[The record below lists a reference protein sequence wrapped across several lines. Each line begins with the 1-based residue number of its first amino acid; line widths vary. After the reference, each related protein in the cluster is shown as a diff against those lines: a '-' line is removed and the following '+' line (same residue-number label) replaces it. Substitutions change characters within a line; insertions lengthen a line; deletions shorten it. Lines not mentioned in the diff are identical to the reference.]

1 MAKAVFHK
9 NQRVFVRPVGTWAI
23 IERVVP
29 QWVKDVDEP
38 LRVFYDVGLG
48 RDFTATELQTEEAA
62 ELKTVD
68 PAMEEW
74 RVVRAPNKWRSAE
87 ECETHPVP
95 GTYPVI
101 VTGTAE
107 GGGWRV
113 PGMEYDFAPERIE
126 HQARIMAAAPKFMVL
141 LGRLIDYARANP
153 ENLPEEIVTLARD
166 AEAVVERTKK
176 LDKAGKAASPQRLAA
191 NQTGS

>member
-1 MAKAVFHK
+1 MAKAQFHK
-9 NQRVFVRPVGTWAI
+9 NQRVYVRPVGTWAI

-48 RDFTATELQTEEAA
+48 RDFNASELQTEQSA
-62 ELKTVD
+62 ELTEVD

-74 RVVRAPNKWRSAE
+74 RVIRAANKWRSVE
-87 ECETHPVP
+87 ECAGHPFP

-101 VTGTAE
+101 MTASTKE

-113 PGMEYDFAPERIE
+113 PGVEYDLSPERVE
-126 HQARIMAAAPKFMVL
+126 HQARIMAASPKFMVL
-141 LGRLIDYARANP
+141 LRRLVDYAKGNP
-153 ENLPEEIVTLARD
+153 ENLPEELLVLARD
-166 AEAVVERTKK
+166 AETIMQRTKTI
-176 LDKAGKAASPQRLAA
+176 DPA
-191 NQTGS
+191 

>member
-1 MAKAVFHK
+1 MAKAQFHK
-9 NQRVFVRPVGTWAI
+9 NQRVYVKPVGTWAI

-48 RDFTATELQTEEAA
+48 RDFNAGELQTEQSA
-62 ELKTVD
+62 ELTEVD

-74 RVVRAPNKWRSAE
+74 RVIRAANKWRSVE
-87 ECETHPVP
+87 ECAGHPFP

-101 VTGTAE
+101 MTASTKE

-113 PGMEYDFAPERIE
+113 PGVEYDLSPERVE
-126 HQARIMAAAPKFMVL
+126 RQARIMAAGPKFMVL
-141 LGRLIDYARANP
+141 LHRLVDYAKSNP
-153 ENLPEEIVTLARD
+153 ENLPEDLLVLARD
-166 AEAVVERTKK
+166 AETIMERTKTI
-176 LDKAGKAASPQRLAA
+176 DPA
-191 NQTGS
+191 